1 MAINTTDTVRALA
14 VEVPGAIRIFERL
27 GIDYCCGGE
36 HSLSDACRVANVPVK
51 EVVGLL
57 EETVRSVPARDE
69 LRDWQA
75 QSLGS
80 LERHI
85 VDKHH
90 VFTRQELVRLEELLT
105 KVCSVHGQNHPEL
118 LGLKTLFQ
126 NLSQELGP
134 HLLKEEQVLFPYITV
149 MEDKVEHE
157 QTIPPPFFGTVRNPV
172 RRMMMEHE
180 TAGHILREMRVA
192 ANNYTVPQDGC
203 SSYQALYDGLKVLE
217 MDLHQHIHL
226 ENNILFPRAV
236 EMEGATYEEGSS
248 MPGNDAG
255 KR

>member
-1 MAINTTDTVRALA
+1 
-14 VEVPGAIRIFERL
+14 
-27 GIDYCCGGE
+27 
-36 HSLSDACRVANVPVK
+36 
-51 EVVGLL
+51 
-57 EETVRSVPARDE
+57 
-69 LRDWQA
+69 
-75 QSLGS
+75 
-80 LERHI
+80 
-85 VDKHH
+85 
-90 VFTRQELVRLEELLT
+90 
-105 KVCSVHGQNHPEL
+105 
-118 LGLKTLFQ
+118 
-126 NLSQELGP
+126 
-134 HLLKEEQVLFPYITV
+134 
-149 MEDKVEHE
+149 
-157 QTIPPPFFGTVRNPV
+157 
-172 RRMMMEHE
+172 MEHE